1 MEFHIKRL
9 KEHEYKVIMSG
20 TINDGMGQRE
30 VDFGLWDDGDKMF
43 VNGGK
48 LYIVDTF
55 LWHYTEWFLYRYHDT
70 GVTPVLWR
78 VDPYTGEREVL
89 VSFDTGKFIIEN
101 PPKKVAS
108 RNE

>member
-1 MEFHIKRL
+1 
-9 KEHEYKVIMSG
+9 
-20 TINDGMGQRE
+20 
-30 VDFGLWDDGDKMF
+30 MF